1 MTMIQQFFY
10 FLMLAALYGSPLIV
24 ILLYLSWRNK
34 AVTKGLIVIF
44 AGLLL
49 GAGLL
54 QSSFHF
60 SMMRE
65 SASYSSEQEALAA
78 YAGDNADS
86 TIAAVYTGS
95 YVGIE
100 VAGSSAGLDYS
111 VYQFAALDGSGRW
124 LQVLLPPP
132 GIGAVATLRHSN
144 EPWPENDPARL
155 VVWSSAIS
163 LNPAVMPEEFFRQYV
178 PGADAHAYG
187 RHTVMVNFRARRS
200 TVVYPGE
207 AGATEWIWRDG
218 VNDL

>member
-1 MTMIQQFFY
+1 MTMIQQFLY
-10 FLMLAALYGSPLIV
+10 FLMLAALYGSPLII

-34 AVTKGLIVIF
+34 TMTKGLVVIL

-65 SASYSSEQEALAA
+65 SASYSSEEEALAA
-78 YAGDNADS
+78 YAGDNAR
-86 TIAAVYTGS
+86 TAVYMGS
-95 YVGIE
+95 YVGTE
-100 VAGSSAGLDYS
+100 TGGSAGDLAFS
-111 VYQFAALDGSGRW
+111 VYQFAALDGSERW
-124 LQVLLPPP
+124 LQLVLPPP
-132 GIGAVATLRHSN
+132 GIGAAATIRHVRN
-144 EPWPENDPARL
+144 PLPEIEAARL
-155 VVWSSAIS
+155 VVWTSAIS
-163 LNPAVMPEEFFRQYV
+163 LNPALMPEEFFQQYV
-178 PGADAHAYG
+178 PGEDAHAWG
-187 RHTVMVNFRARRS
+187 RHTVMVNFRPRRS